1 MGFFDFLSS
10 GEGTAYGYKTFK
22 NTKGWDNNR
31 MLELLSG
38 VETPYGKPKIGW
50 IRAFGK
56 ERQVVV
62 FNKANVT
69 NYVYVDAQP
78 KKIIISMAPKPGQ
91 IGGSKEHYDPEDSEI
106 ENPDFVQS
114 TIDTMEPVDDVI
126 QVVKELMEKY

>member
-56 ERQVVV
+56 ERQVVA

-126 QVVKELMEKY
+126 QVVKELMEKF

>member
-126 QVVKELMEKY
+126 QVVKELLSKA

>member
-22 NTKGWDNNR
+22 NTKGWDNNK

-91 IGGSKEHYDPEDSEI
+91 IGGSKDHYDPEDSEI

-126 QVVKELMEKY
+126 KVVKELMEKY

>member
-1 MGFFDFLSS
+1 M
-10 GEGTAYGYKTFK
+10 
-22 NTKGWDNNR
+22 
-31 MLELLSG
+31 
-38 VETPYGKPKIGW
+38 
-50 IRAFGK
+50 
-56 ERQVVV
+56 V

>member
-22 NTKGWDNNR
+22 NTNGWDNNK

-114 TIDTMEPVDDVI
+114 TIDTMEPVDDI
-126 QVVKELMEKY
+126 IAVVKELMQKF

>member
-62 FNKANVT
+62 INKANVT

-91 IGGSKEHYDPEDSEI
+91 IGGSKDHYDPEDSEI
-106 ENPDFVQS
+106 ENPDTISS
-114 TIDTMEPVDDVI
+114 TLETMEPVDNVI
-126 QVVKELMEKY
+126 EVVKELLSKA